1 MPKRSMAR
9 PDQAVKQMTTR
20 LPKRLTPGEFNQL
33 VDQTPSFAQVLPELM
48 AARFVLVGGFDLDEA
63 AREAGVKAERTE
75 MVINAILDMVRRK
88 A

>member
-1 MPKRSMAR
+1 
-9 PDQAVKQMTTR
+9 MTTR
-20 LPKRLTPGEFNQL
+20 TKRLTPAEFNEI
-33 VDQTPSFAQVLPELM
+33 VGETPSFVAWLPELM